1 MERFIVDRIE
11 ENFVVCEDNNKNF
24 INIHINNFINN
35 FKFEVK
41 PGDVIIFKN
50 NVYLLDSNSKNNI
63 RKLNFKLQNNLF
75 E

>member
-24 INIHINNFINN
+24 INIHINNF
-35 FKFEVK
+35 KFDVK

-50 NVYLLDSNSKNNI
+50 NLYLLDSNSKDNI